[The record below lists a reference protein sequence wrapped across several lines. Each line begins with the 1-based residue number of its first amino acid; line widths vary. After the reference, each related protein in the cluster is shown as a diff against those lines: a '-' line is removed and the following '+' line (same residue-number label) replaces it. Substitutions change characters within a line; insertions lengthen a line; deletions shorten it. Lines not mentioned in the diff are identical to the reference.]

1 MCRGARVGAI
11 PLPNKIS
18 HTDVLERTTLDPNP
32 KVAGRP
38 IDLENL
44 YAHVKNLG
52 GYDVISAKKKGWR
65 EVALVFGIGNANAA
79 AYAHA
84 LKTLYYK
91 NLA

>member
-1 MCRGARVGAI
+1 M
-11 PLPNKIS
+11 PLPDNIS
-18 HTDVLERTTLDPNP
+18 DTDKLDRITLDPNP

-38 IDLENL
+38 IDLFQL
-44 YAHVKNLG
+44 YNHVLRQG
-52 GYDVISAKKKGWR
+52 GYDAVSAKKKGWR
-65 EVALVFGIGNANAA
+65 EVAGVFGIANANAA